1 MAKTF
6 KTKVN
11 NNFEFE
17 FKKKEVSNLDAL
29 QISKSKYH
37 ILHNNKP
44 YKTEIIESHFNNKIY
59 KVKVNNSIYNVNII
73 NELDVLIKELGF
85 TIGTTKH
92 INSIKAPMP
101 GLILD
106 INIEVG
112 QEVKEGDSLLV
123 LEAMK
128 MENVISSPREGII
141 KTLTVNKG
149 ETVLKGQLLIEF
161 Q

>member
-1 MAKTF
+1 MGKIF

-11 NNFEFE
+11 NAYDFEI
-17 FKKKEVSNLDAL
+17 KKENASALDAL
-29 QISKSKYH
+29 KVSKSKFH

-44 YKTEIIESHFNNKIY
+44 YNAEIVKSNFNNKSYQI
-59 KVKVNNSIYNVNII
+59 KVNNNTYNVNII